1 MDFYRKNMIQTGQT
15 DKAVLANTAPCL
27 IIEPF
32 LNSTYNGY
40 QDPMHASKPIS
51 NSMIR
56 NNQPD
61 DALVELDSF
70 GWNGDD
76 ALTLDAS
83 INPLG
88 NIPLPYIPEQLLCSL
103 SNTMFEPKQY
113 AEEEGE
119 LKKTNSHAKKNHKV

>member
-15 DKAVLANTAPCL
+15 DKAELANAM
-27 IIEPF
+27 IEPF

-40 QDPMHASKPIS
+40 QDPMHAFKPIS
-51 NSMIR
+51 NSIIR
-56 NNQPD
+56 GTSNNQPD

-88 NIPLPYIPEQLLCSL
+88 NIPLPYIPEELLCSL
-103 SNTMFEPKQY
+103 SYTMFEPKQLA
-113 AEEEGE
+113 AEGEE
-119 LKKTNSHAKKNHKV
+119 LKKINSHAKKNHKV